1 MISIDKE
8 SSTAIYEQIYE
19 QLKNQILSGVL
30 SPGTRLP
37 ATRTFADDY
46 HVSRNSVLTAYRQL
60 LSEGYIRS
68 RTGSGYYV
76 ENNVLESPTPT
87 PVREDVRA
95 SSPQILP
102 YRFSYGQL
110 DLNVYR
116 TRDFRRCIADALA
129 EMEKRSVLSYQDPQ
143 GEECL
148 RTAIACD
155 LAASRGVH
163 AASSQVYIT
172 GGLEHSLILISRIFS
187 NKSWSFSTE
196 DPAYPCARRL
206 FSALGYSVHPVST
219 GSEGPDP
226 DQLSGLYHT
235 LLYIT
240 PSHQFPMGYVLP
252 IARRLSLLKWAA
264 ETDSYILE
272 DDYDSELRYHE
283 KPIPSLQSQGR
294 NGRVI
299 YLGTF
304 SKTLS
309 PELRASYVVLPESLH
324 VDFDRQY
331 NYNGSAVSVAEQ
343 IALAEYIRSG
353 CYQKRLNYLR
363 NSLKKRHDLIF
374 RTLETALGDHI
385 QLYGQNGGYH
395 FVMQIHTS
403 QNEDTM
409 IQVLTDSGIDL
420 IPVKPYYADPDDCP
434 AHMVLLGYGSIP
446 LDKLPE
452 YLEVLIQRICGK
464 LIF

>member
-1 MISIDKE
+1 MIIIDRENKR
-8 SSTAIYEQIYE
+8 AIYEQIFE
-19 QLKNQILSGVL
+19 QLKNQILCGVL
-30 SPGTRLP
+30 PPGTRLP

-68 RTGSGYYV
+68 RIGSGYYV
-76 ENNVLESPTPT
+76 ENIAQESPAPM
-87 PVREDVRA
+87 PVHPDIPS
-95 SSPQILP
+95 SSPKILP
-102 YRFSYGQL
+102 YRFLYGKL

-116 TRDFRRCIADALA
+116 TRGFRRCMMDAMA
-129 EMEKRSVLSYQDPQ
+129 EMEKREILGYQDPQ

-148 RTAIACD
+148 RTAVSCD

-163 AASSQVYIT
+163 ASSSQVYIT
-172 GGLEHSLILISRIFS
+172 SGLEHSLALISRIFPK
-187 NKSWSFSTE
+187 KSWSYSTE
-196 DPAYPCARRL
+196 DPSYPCGRRF
-206 FSALGYSVHPVST
+206 FSTLGYSVHTVRT
-219 GSEGPDP
+219 GPDGPDP
-226 DQLSGLYHT
+226 DQLSSLRHT

-252 IARRLSLLKWAA
+252 IARRLSLLKWAV

-283 KPIPSLQSQGR
+283 KPIPALQSYDR
-294 NGRVI
+294 MGRVI

-309 PELRASYVVLPESLH
+309 PELRASYVVLPENLH

-331 NYNGSAVSVAEQ
+331 NYNGSAVPVVEQ

-353 CYQKRLNYLR
+353 YYQKRLNYLR

-374 RTLETALGDHI
+374 QTLETALGNHI
-385 QLYGQNGGYH
+385 QLYGKNGGYH
-395 FVMQIHTS
+395 FVLQIHTS
-403 QNEDTM
+403 QSEETM
-409 IQVLTDSGIDL
+409 VQVMTDSGIDL
-420 IPVKPYYADPDDCP
+420 IPVKPYYADPENCP
-434 AHMVLLGYGSIP
+434 PHMVLMGYGSIP
-446 LDKLPE
+446 LDVLPD
-452 YLEVLIQRICGK
+452 YLEALIQCISTQ
-464 LIF
+464 LI